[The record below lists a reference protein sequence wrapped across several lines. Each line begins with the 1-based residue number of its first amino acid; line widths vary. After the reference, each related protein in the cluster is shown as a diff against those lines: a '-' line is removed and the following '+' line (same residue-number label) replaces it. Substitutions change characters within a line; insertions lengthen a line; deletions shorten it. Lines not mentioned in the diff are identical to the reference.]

1 MIRLS
6 STCNEDNSYETPLEF
21 AARLWLRTAVAAWLL
36 WLGPLAVALLAGQCR

>member
-6 STCNEDNSYETPLEF
+6 STCNDDNSSETPLEF

-36 WLGPLAVALLAGQCR
+36 WLGPLAVAVMASVVR